1 MPLQVVVCCI
11 VVHSYELRIS
21 TKDPLNP
28 NQTPHLQKL
37 LYSVQAVHVQ
47 MQKKQPN
54 KKSRKGLRRKR
65 EERVRERPIV

>member
-1 MPLQVVVCCI
+1 MPLQVVV
-11 VVHSYELRIS
+11 YKLRIS

-37 LYSVQAVHVQ
+37 LYSTQAVHVQ
-47 MQKKQPN
+47 MQKNPQTN

>member
-1 MPLQVVVCCI
+1 MPLQVVV
-11 VVHSYELRIS
+11 YKLRIS

-37 LYSVQAVHVQ
+37 LYSTQAVHVQ
-47 MQKKQPN
+47 MQKKKPQTN